1 MFLPKPK
8 EVLLM
13 GPGPS
18 PVSRDVL
25 SAIGQHT
32 LGHLDADFLDIMNE
46 TSSLLRYVFETENEI
61 TFPVSGT
68 GSAGMEAAMVN
79 LLEPGDEVIIAV
91 CGVFG
96 QRMVDVASRCG
107 AKVNVVEADW
117 GQPIDPQRV
126 ARAVTDNPC
135 SKMIGIVHAET
146 STGVLQDLKPI
157 KELIEGKD
165 MLLLVDAV
173 TSLGGIPVEVD
184 KLGLDIVYSGNQK
197 CLGAPPGLAPI
208 TFNDKALDA
217 VQKRKSKVQSWYLDL
232 TFLTRYWGEERFYHH
247 TAPINMIY
255 GLYEAL
261 AEIREEGLVARFTRH
276 SLHSKAL
283 VAGLEALGVRPV
295 VDEKDRLASL
305 TAVWIPDGV
314 DDVAVRS
321 GLRRDHLI
329 EIGGGLGPFKGKVWR
344 IGIMGHGA
352 RRENVERLVNALAV
366 TLKSLQYSCSLS
378 EAEAAVNSVYKN
390 YAGQ

>member
-1 MFLPKPK
+1 MFLDKPE

-25 SAIGQHT
+25 AAIGEHT
-32 LGHLDADFLDIMNE
+32 LGHLDSDFLEIMNK

-79 LLEPGDEVIIAV
+79 MIEPGDKVIIAV

-107 AKVNVVEADW
+107 AKVIEVEAKW
-117 GQPIDPQRV
+117 GQPIDAQKV
-126 ARAVTDNPC
+126 EKAINDNPGL
-135 SKMIGIVHAET
+135 KLIGIVHAET
-146 STGVLQDLKPI
+146 STGVLQDLEPI
-157 KELIEGKD
+157 KRLVEGKEI
-165 MLLLVDAV
+165 LLLVDAV
-173 TSLGGIPVEVD
+173 TSLGGMPVEVD
-184 KLGLDIVYSGNQK
+184 RLGLDIVYSGNQK

-208 TFNDKALDA
+208 TFNNKALDIFK
-217 VQKRKSKVQSWYLDL
+217 KRKDKVQSWYLDL

-255 GLYEAL
+255 GLFEAL
-261 AEIREEGLVARFTRH
+261 SAIKIEGLTERYARH
-276 SLHSKAL
+276 NLHSKAL
-283 VAGLEALGVRPV
+283 VAGLNALGVRPV
-295 VDEKDRLASL
+295 VEEQYRLASL

-314 DDVAVRS
+314 DDLKVRS
-321 GLRRDHLI
+321 KLRNNHLI

-352 RRENVERLVNALAV
+352 RRENVERLVNSLGE
-366 TLKSLQYSCSLS
+366 TLIDLSYSCSVN
-378 EAEAAVNSVYKN
+378 EAIAEVNNTYRRSN
-390 YAGQ
+390 D